1 MPLLLLL
8 CCCFEPGIHTADAAH
23 PCCGTIVSTQRAL
36 VKRHHF
42 HAVLR
47 HIRSSAHTCSTPNPP
62 TPPPAP
68 PQYLGDV
75 QLSQGG
81 ETSAEYSIHLPRQL
95 PPREF
100 ILQLTL
106 VYAAGGQFKT
116 KLFFNE
122 TIQVRG

>member
-1 MPLLLLL
+1 MVGRLTVPATPRDSPFLSQPHPTRPLL
-8 CCCFEPGIHTADAAH
+8 
-23 PCCGTIVSTQRAL
+23 
-36 VKRHHF
+36 
-42 HAVLR
+42 
-47 HIRSSAHTCSTPNPP
+47 
-62 TPPPAP
+62 
-68 PQYLGDV
+68 QYLGDV